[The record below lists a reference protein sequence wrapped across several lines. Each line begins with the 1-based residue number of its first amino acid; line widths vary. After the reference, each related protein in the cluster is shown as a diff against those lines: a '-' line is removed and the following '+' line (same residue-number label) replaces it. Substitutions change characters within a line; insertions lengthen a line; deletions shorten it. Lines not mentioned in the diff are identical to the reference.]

1 MLAYSYAPIVQ
12 LGHLLVSIKGDVQ
25 GLPKTRRERDGRTHA
40 GRRRGKRG
48 RQSRRDAEEASSD
61 SSPQGQTLSLSLSHT
76 LALSLSL
83 SLSLARATL
92 VTPTTSTPVQ
102 DNICLIP
109 SSLCSILHQ
118 PIWAGTRSNKFTGR
132 LTVLAGPKHRQNC
145 YLYECKHTFHILNIE
160 RNNTPYNKTDQ
171 LNRHMT

>member
-1 MLAYSYAPIVQ
+1 MPRAFLRHA
-12 LGHLLVSIKGDVQ
+12 
-25 GLPKTRRERDGRTHA
+25 KTKKGRTHA
-40 GRRRGKRG
+40 EEKRTSRG
-48 RQSRRDAEEASSD
+48 RQSRRDAVEANSGT
-61 SSPQGQTLSLSLSHT
+61 SPQDRTLSLS
-76 LALSLSL
+76 
-83 SLSLARATL
+83 RATL

-171 LNRHMT
+171 LNRHVA